1 MMGSRNPG
9 TILFKPIP
17 HNVHRTEDGVMSV
30 AQAIHPWIY
39 DRIRSIRST
48 VIVAGHYCLAEHM
61 TELSHRGTSEIYS
74 FEVGVKLL
82 QSALL
87 HDRKCTLVVWVNDI
101 GIPIET
107 RNTLKE
113 NYKLPSNYLE
123 ILNFLKVPEANIRVI
138 FESSMRNKASTLLRK
153 LYKRDPDSF
162 ERVQADRADLIR
174 CVGGP
179 VCDADSR
186 SPTAYV
192 VKGPSGEPLVVKEGS
207 NPKCNLILATFFR
220 ELNRQFKPQ
229 WLLNVFNDVYTFRVA
244 LGVHVAQT
252 VLDNRTPITN
262 VFCDEKRVYCGDN
275 DCLT

>member
-1 MMGSRNPG
+1 MGSHKPD
-9 TILFKPIP
+9 TILIKPIAYN
-17 HNVHRTEDGVMSV
+17 HQLTEDVSGQSEMT
-30 AQAIHPWIY
+30 IHPWIY
-39 DRIRSIRST
+39 DRIRSIQST

-61 TELSHRGTSEIYS
+61 TELSYCGMPELQS

-82 QSALL
+82 QQALL
-87 HDRKCTLVVWVNDI
+87 HDRKCTLIVWVNDI
-101 GIPIET
+101 GIPVET
-107 RNTLKE
+107 RHALKE
-113 NYKLPSNYLE
+113 DYSLPDNYLE
-123 ILNFLKVPEANIRVI
+123 ILDLVGAPESNIQVI
-138 FESSMRNKASTLLRK
+138 FESSMRNKASTLLRR
-153 LYKRDPDSF
+153 LYKRNPDIF

-179 VCDADSR
+179 VCNADSGSR
-186 SPTAYV
+186 TAYV

-207 NPKCNLILATFFR
+207 NPKCNLILATFFG

-229 WLLNVFNDVYTFRVA
+229 WLLNIFNDVYTFRVA

-262 VFCDEKRVYCGDN
+262 VFCDDVRVYCGDN